1 MDKYKINFIFNNEK
15 DINAILINVLNKEL
29 KKYIQMICKNDKR
42 EVTSSCTYLSQGG
55 GKSVREYK

>member
-15 DINAILINVLNKEL
+15 AINDILINVVKKEL

-42 EVTSSCTYLSQGG
+42 EVTSSCAYLSLEG
-55 GKSVREYK
+55 GKNC